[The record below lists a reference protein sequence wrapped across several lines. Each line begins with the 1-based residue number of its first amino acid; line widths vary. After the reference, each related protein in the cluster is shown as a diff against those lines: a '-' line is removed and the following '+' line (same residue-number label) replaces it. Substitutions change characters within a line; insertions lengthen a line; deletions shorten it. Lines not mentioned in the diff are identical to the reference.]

1 MKAGKLVFGIVALI
15 SVPVMAASAQ
25 SVLRQARDDYYKS
38 LKTPTAP
45 EIKQQVT
52 SEETDEDDVTEEKK
66 VVKKKTP
73 IERLQEN
80 AAKAAE
86 RVDYYQRV
94 VRSVQREE
102 AELGELNSILKKDNG
117 KKTKATTTKTTKKTT
132 KK

>member
-1 MKAGKLVFGIVALI
+1 MILSDFFTCELGEL
-15 SVPVMAASAQ
+15 
-25 SVLRQARDDYYKS
+25 S
-38 LKTPTAP
+38 L
-45 EIKQQVT
+45 
-52 SEETDEDDVTEEKK
+52 EEKNSNNEDVVEEKK
-66 VVKKKTP
+66 IVKKRTP
-73 IERLQEN
+73 IEKLEDN

-117 KKTKATTTKTTKKTT
+117 KKTKATKTKKTT